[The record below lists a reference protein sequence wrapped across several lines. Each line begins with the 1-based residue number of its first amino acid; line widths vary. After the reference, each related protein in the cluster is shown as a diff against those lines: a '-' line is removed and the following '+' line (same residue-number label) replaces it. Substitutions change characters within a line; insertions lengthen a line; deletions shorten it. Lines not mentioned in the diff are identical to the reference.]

1 MKADELFEAF
11 KAIMPYFNPVTRDD
25 LAIRLTDREKIIAYL
40 PGDQVDIHNKVG
52 DPLTQRMMNCI
63 KENRPEEY
71 TVNREKYGV
80 TVKIINVPLH
90 DDTGAVIGMFST
102 ILNIDGSMR
111 LVETVNHVT
120 ELTQAVYDSVEQVA
134 KSAMELA
141 DAGQQSIVQAQ
152 ALKDKNADTVKVIDF
167 IKGIAGQTNLLG
179 LNAAIEAA
187 RAGEQGR
194 GFAVVAEEVRKLA
207 EQSREATEKIQQTLN
222 DMNHAVGEI
231 GHAIESTGAISQEQ
245 AASTEEI
252 TANLAEVTKA
262 IKELEEFAKSMC

>member
-1 MKADELFEAF
+1 MTAEELFNAF

-40 PGDQVDIHNKVG
+40 PGNQVDIHNKVG
-52 DPLTQRMMNCI
+52 DPITPRMAHCL
-63 KENRPEEY
+63 KENKAEEY
-71 TVNREKYGV
+71 NLDREKYGV
-80 TVKIINVPLH
+80 AVKIINVPLH
-90 DDTGAVIGMFST
+90 DDNGSVIGMFST
-102 ILNIDGSMR
+102 ILNIDQSMQ
-111 LVETVNHVT
+111 LVETVNSLT
-120 ELTQAVYDSVEQVA
+120 RLTQTVYDSVEQVA
-134 KSAMELA
+134 KSATELA
-141 DAGQQSIVQAQ
+141 DAGQQSISQAQ
-152 ALKDKNADTVKVIDF
+152 ALKEKNADTVKVIDF
-167 IKGIAGQTNLLG
+167 INGIAGQTNLLG

-222 DMNHAVGEI
+222 DMNSAVNEI
-231 GHAIESTGAISQEQ
+231 SRAIETTGAISQEQ

-262 IKELEEFAKSMC
+262 IKELETFAQSMC